1 MTAPAAGASL
11 HPVRQAVALARRSV
25 QGTLRQPALIAPAF
39 VFPLFFAALSSAS
52 FGKTTQLAGFPE
64 VSSFLDF
71 LLPATVV
78 QGVMFGSV
86 QAGADQAVD
95 IQDGFFERLISSPV
109 SRVSILV
116 GRLAGAAVLGA
127 VQAAVFIVILGI
139 FGARVSSGV
148 PGVLVLLL
156 TASLVALGLGG
167 LMVTFA
173 IRTGSAEAVQAAFPL
188 VFALLFLSSAFFP
201 VDLMTGWY
209 ATLASW
215 NPVTWMID
223 GARALVISG
232 FSWSDAA
239 TALAVPLAIA
249 VVTVSLAALALRRR
263 LAAA

>member
-1 MTAPAAGASL
+1 MTAAVAGTSL
-11 HPVRQAVALARRSV
+11 HPVRQATALARRSV
-25 QGTLRQPALIAPAF
+25 LGTLRQPALLAPAF

-52 FGKTTQLAGFPE
+52 FSKTTQLPGFPD

-86 QAGADQAVD
+86 QAGADQATD

-156 TASLVALGLGG
+156 MASLVALGLGG

-188 VFALLFLSSAFFP
+188 VFVLLFLSSAFFP
-201 VDLMTGWY
+201 VDLMSGWY

-215 NPVTWMID
+215 NPITWMID

-232 FSWSDAA
+232 FSWSDV
-239 TALAVPLAIA
+239 ALALGVPLAIA
-249 VVTVSLAALALRRR
+249 VVTVSLASLALRRR